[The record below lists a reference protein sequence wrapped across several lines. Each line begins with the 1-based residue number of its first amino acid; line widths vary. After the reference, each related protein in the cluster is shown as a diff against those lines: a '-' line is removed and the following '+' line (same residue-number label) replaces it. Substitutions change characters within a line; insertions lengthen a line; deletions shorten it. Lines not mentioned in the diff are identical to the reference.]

1 MTGQLLTKF
10 YIKKFVFLCTSNSR
24 HSAPL
29 ERKVKVRQDFAKHT
43 PIKKGLLTGH
53 DVTERL

>member
-1 MTGQLLTKF
+1 MTGQLFTKF
-10 YIKKFVFLCTSNSR
+10 FSEKFVFLCKSNSR

-29 ERKVKVRQDFAKHT
+29 ERKVKVRRDFAKHT

>member
-1 MTGQLLTKF
+1 MTGQLFTKF
-10 YIKKFVFLCTSNSR
+10 CKSNSTQR
-24 HSAPL
+24 L